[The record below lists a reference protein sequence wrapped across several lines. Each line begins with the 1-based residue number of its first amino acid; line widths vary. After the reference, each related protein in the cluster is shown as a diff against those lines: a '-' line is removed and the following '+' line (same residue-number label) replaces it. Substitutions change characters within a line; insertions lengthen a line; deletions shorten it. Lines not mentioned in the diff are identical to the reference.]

1 MYEYLDLLKRKLDD
15 RQKHVCCRTENTVVA
30 AGAGSGKTHV
40 LATRFAWLVM
50 SKAIPAQNILTI
62 TFTKKAAG
70 EMYER
75 IYQTLAFF
83 AQNDGTPIAEK
94 KRAQEALDSFGE
106 THIQTFDSYCAGIV
120 RQVANRYGIRPDFT
134 EGGADSESDIK
145 AAALPFVLARRD
157 NPAVRTFAEAGRLQD
172 FAEGVIARTVH
183 QYATV
188 ADGDTYFSDWLAP
201 QRKKAGA
208 DLTWFVTGTGTKPD
222 EFEQAESLAAIYGTI
237 TESLHD
243 ANPNAY
249 TDACRR
255 IAGCMGRM
263 LAWNGN
269 PADTAGLRDDINRI
283 KAIAGTLP
291 NSGYT
296 KVLRAAVKSLR
307 ENTLP
312 YLAALL
318 DYRANDSTIA
328 ALFALLDEFHAQVK
342 HQKRLSGKLSFG
354 DIQKLALRALREHDD
369 LRTQEHNAYDA
380 IMIDEFQDNNGDNR
394 DLLFLICS
402 KAAAGDHP
410 SVGDIER
417 ERLFFVGDEKQ
428 SIYQFRGADVSVFN
442 ALQRACKQTF
452 GADSVQP
459 MTYNYRSSPALVT
472 SFNRLFGGEH
482 GIFIPPSQQAPD
494 YEAQYT
500 EETKKY
506 DTARARECP
515 SETLTAANVA
525 LHVCLFD
532 ERQIPPDNRDD
543 MLSAKEQHAYFIAQK
558 IAGLH
563 KSGAKYADIAILNK
577 SRTDYGIITKWLNA
591 FGIPYSLDQQ
601 KDPFASGL
609 VFDLYNVLRLCV
621 YPSDQNALAAYLT
634 SPFAA
639 LGENAVETYL
649 AGDRQAAAL
658 TADDEKRLH
667 DALGFLARLRKTA
680 LSQPLTRTLQTLWYE
695 TGYRYETFLS
705 RSTELSAEQFDML
718 YELAR
723 QCDTSGKSAAWFVDQ
738 LAALK
743 KASFGSTDEELSV
756 QDITYPVEKSD
767 AVQILTIHKS
777 KGLQYKHVF
786 VTGCMNM
793 TNKGENDTVF
803 FDSTYGVTVVP
814 TKGSENYFV
823 LLQKERAKRK
833 NAAEFRRLLYVAI
846 TRAEES
852 VYVVGT
858 SDAKSLK
865 DQLDHYYPTWQD
877 DPTEEHPSRADR
889 RIPYADGAPFDVWQI
904 APVDRTTALAARN
917 ASKSKT
923 QARAD
928 FIARWQDCYAAACT
942 ATTDRDRAMRITPHE
957 LETTDAPSLPAPKDD
972 PYAAIIHPIIEAY
985 AAKASPDD
993 VSDARPAADSDAL
1006 QHALFSYTDFGTL
1019 AHVYLEAFAN
1029 GIAPQDFEPARRLF
1043 KNLKETEA
1051 QTMRETCAAMTAAFA
1066 RSELG
1071 AALQDARAHHRLAKS
1086 EYAFR
1091 TLIADRALTGTDDAL
1106 LVTGIIDALFEQE
1119 DGTYTIVDYK
1129 SDQTIRPAQYAAQQA
1144 CYRRAAAR
1152 LLGCEERAI
1161 RCYLYYLRY
1170 DMAVEVTGM
1179 R

>member
-1 MYEYLDLLKRKLDD
+1 MYEYLDLLDRTLDD
-15 RQKHVCCRTENTVVA
+15 RQKRVCCRTENTVVA

-83 AQNDGTPIAEK
+83 AQNDGTPDAEK
-94 KRAQEALDSFGE
+94 KRAQDALDSFGE

-134 EGGADSESDIK
+134 EGSADSESDIK
-145 AAALPFVLARRD
+145 AAVLPFVLARRD
-157 NPAVRTFAEAGRLQD
+157 NPAVRAFAGAGRLQE
-172 FAEGVIARTVH
+172 FAEGVIAKTVH

-188 ADGDTYFSDWLAP
+188 ADSDTFFSGWLGP
-201 QRKKAGA
+201 QRQKVTT
-208 DLTWFVTGTGTKPD
+208 DLAWFITGTGAKPD
-222 EFEQAESLAAIYGTI
+222 EFEQAESVATAYDTI
-237 TESLHD
+237 TELLHD
-243 ANPNAY
+243 AKPNAY
-249 TDACRR
+249 TDSCRR
-255 IAGCMGRM
+255 IAECLKRIMD
-263 LAWNGN
+263 GN
-269 PADTAGLRDDINRI
+269 DADTAGLRDETNQI
-283 KAIAGTLP
+283 KAIIGTLP
-291 NSGYT
+291 TKGYT
-296 KVLRAAVKSLR
+296 PSLRAAVKSLR

-312 YLAALL
+312 YFAALL

-342 HQKRLSGKLSFG
+342 RQKRISGKLSFG

-369 LRTQEHNAYDA
+369 LRTQEYNAYDA

-402 KAAAGDHP
+402 PATAGDHP
-410 SVGDIER
+410 SVDDIER

-442 ALQRACKQTF
+442 ALQRDFTRTF
-452 GADSVQP
+452 GADSVQR

-472 SFNRLFGGEH
+472 SFNRLFGGDH
-482 GIFIPPSQQAPD
+482 GIFIPPSQNAPD

-500 EETKKY
+500 EETKTY
-506 DTARARECP
+506 DAARARECP
-515 SETLTAANVA
+515 PETLTAANVA
-525 LHVCLFD
+525 LHVCLSD
-532 ERQIPPDNRDD
+532 DRQIPPENRAD

-563 KSGAKYADIAILNK
+563 KSGVKYADIAILNK

-591 FGIPYSLDQQ
+591 FGLPYSLDQQ

-639 LGENAVETYL
+639 LSENAVETYL
-649 AGDRQAAAL
+649 ASGCQAAAL
-658 TADDEKRLH
+658 PADDEKCLH
-667 DALGFLARLRKTA
+667 DALGFLAALRKTA

-705 RSTELSAEQFDML
+705 RSTALSAEQFDML
-718 YELAR
+718 FELAR
-723 QCDTSGKSAAWFVDQ
+723 QCDANGKSAAWFVDQ
-738 LAALK
+738 LALLK
-743 KASFGSTDEELSV
+743 KSSGGEDEELSV
-756 QDITYPVEKSD
+756 QDIAYPVEKSD
-767 AVQILTIHKS
+767 AVQILTVHKS
-777 KGLQYKHVF
+777 KGLQYRHVF
-786 VTGCMNM
+786 VTGCMSM
-793 TNKGENDTVF
+793 TARGERDTVF
-803 FDSTYGVTVVP
+803 FDNTYGATVIP
-814 TKGSENYFV
+814 AKGSDNYFV

-833 NAAEFRRLLYVAI
+833 KIAEFRRLLYVAI

-852 VYVVGT
+852 VYVIGS
-858 SDAKSLK
+858 SDGQSLK
-865 DQLDHYYPTWQD
+865 DQLDHYYPQQQD
-877 DPTEEHPSRADR
+877 DPTDGQPV
-889 RIPYADGAPFDVWQI
+889 YAEGAPFDMQLLK
-904 APVDRTTALAARN
+904 PVDRTTARAALTTQTSMR
-917 ASKSKT
+917 

-928 FIARWQDCYAAACT
+928 CIARWQNTYAAAPIV
-942 ATTDRDRAMRITPHE
+942 TTERDRDLRITPHE
-957 LETTDAPSLPAPKDD
+957 LEVADAPSIPAPKDD
-972 PYAAIIHPIIEAY
+972 PYAAAVNPIIEAY
-985 AAKASPDD
+985 AAKFP
-993 VSDARPAADSDAL
+993 PAAAAPDTDGDTP
-1006 QHALFSYTDFGTL
+1006 QHTVFSYADFGTL
-1019 AHVYLEAFAN
+1019 AHAYLEASAN
-1029 GIAPQDFEPARRLF
+1029 GIAPQDFDPARRLF

-1051 QTMRETCAAMTAAFA
+1051 QVMRDVCAAMTAAFA

-1071 AALQDARAHHRLAKS
+1071 AALQDARAHRRLVKS

-1106 LVTGIIDALFEQE
+1106 LVTGTIDALFERE

-1144 CYRRAAAR
+1144 CYRTAAAR
-1152 LLGCEERAI
+1152 LLGCDERAV

-1170 DMAVEVTGM
+1170 DMAVEVTGI

>member
-1 MYEYLDLLKRKLDD
+1 MYEYLDLLERTLDD
-15 RQKHVCCRTENTVVA
+15 RQKRVCCRTANTVVA

-83 AQNDGTPIAEK
+83 AQNDGTPRAEK
-94 KRAQEALDSFGE
+94 KRAQDALDAFGE

-134 EGGADSESDIK
+134 EGSADSESNIK

-157 NPAVRTFAEAGRLQD
+157 NPAVRTFAEAGKLQE
-172 FAEGVIARTVH
+172 FAEGVIAKTVH

-188 ADGDTYFSDWLAP
+188 ADSDTFFSGWLGA
-201 QRKKAGA
+201 QRQKIGA
-208 DLTWFVTGTGTKPD
+208 DLAWFITGTGTKPD
-222 EFEQAESLAAIYGTI
+222 EFEQAESVATAYDTI

-243 ANPNAY
+243 AKPGGY
-249 TDACRR
+249 TDSCRR
-255 IAGCMGRM
+255 IAECLKRM
-263 LAWNGN
+263 LDGNGN

-283 KAIAGTLP
+283 KAIIGTLP
-291 NSGYT
+291 KNGYT
-296 KVLRAAVKSLR
+296 PPLRAAVKSLR

-312 YLAALL
+312 FLAALL
-318 DYRANDSTIA
+318 DYRANDDTIA

-342 HQKRLSGKLSFG
+342 RQKRISGKLSFG
-354 DIQKLALRALREHDD
+354 DIQKLALRTLREHDD
-369 LRTQEHNAYDA
+369 LRTQEYNAYDA

-402 KAAAGDHP
+402 KATAGDHP
-410 SVGDIER
+410 SVDDIER

-442 ALQRACKQTF
+442 ALQRAFTRTF
-452 GADSVQP
+452 GADSVQR

-472 SFNRLFGGEH
+472 SFNRLFGGDH
-482 GIFIPPSQQAPD
+482 GIFIPPAQNAPD

-500 EETKKY
+500 EETKTY
-506 DTARARECP
+506 DTKNARECP
-515 SETLTAANVA
+515 PETLTAANVA
-525 LHVCLFD
+525 LHVCLTD
-532 ERQIPPDNRDD
+532 DRQIPPENRDD
-543 MLSAKEQHAYFIAQK
+543 MLSAKEQHAFFIAQK

-591 FGIPYSLDQQ
+591 FGLPYSLDQQ

-609 VFDLYNVLRLCV
+609 VFDLYNVLRLCA

-639 LGENAVETYL
+639 LSENAVETYL
-649 AGDRQAAAL
+649 ASGCQAAAL
-658 TADDEKRLH
+658 PADDEKRLH
-667 DALGFLARLRKTA
+667 DALDFLAALRKTA
-680 LSQPLTRTLQTLWYE
+680 LSQPLTKTLQTLWYE

-705 RSTELSAEQFDML
+705 RSTALSAEQFDL
-718 YELAR
+718 LSELAR
-723 QCDTSGKSAAWFVDQ
+723 QCDANGKSAAWFVDQ
-738 LAALK
+738 LALLK
-743 KASFGSTDEELSV
+743 KSSGGEDEELSV

-767 AVQILTIHKS
+767 AVQILTVHKS
-777 KGLQYKHVF
+777 KGLQYQHVF
-786 VTGCMNM
+786 VTGCMSM
-793 TNKGENDTVF
+793 TVRGESDTVF
-803 FDSTYGVTVVP
+803 FDNTYGVTVRP
-814 TKGSENYFV
+814 AKGSENYFV
-823 LLQKERAKRK
+823 LLQKERAKQK
-833 NAAEFRRLLYVAI
+833 KIAEFRRLLYVAI
-846 TRAEES
+846 TRAEKS
-852 VYVVGT
+852 VYVVGS
-858 SDAKSLK
+858 SDAPSLK
-865 DQLDHYYPTWQD
+865 DQLDHYYPQRQD
-877 DPTEEHPSRADR
+877 DPADGQ
-889 RIPYADGAPFDVWQI
+889 IAYAAGAPFDVQTI
-904 APVDRTTALAARN
+904 APVDRTAARTALTRQ
-917 ASKSKT
+917 KT
-923 QARAD
+923 MRQARAD
-928 FIARWQDCYAAACT
+928 CIARWQDSYAAAPT
-942 ATTDRDRAMRITPHE
+942 VTTERDRDLRITPHE
-957 LETTDAPSLPAPKDD
+957 LESADAPSIPAPKDD
-972 PYAAIIHPIIEAY
+972 PYAAAVNPIIEAY
-985 AAKASPDD
+985 AAKSPSADD
-993 VSDARPAADSDAL
+993 APATDGDTL
-1006 QHALFSYTDFGTL
+1006 QHAVFSYADFGTL
-1019 AHVYLEAFAN
+1019 AHAYLEASAN
-1029 GIAPQDFEPARRLF
+1029 GIAPQDFEPARKLF

-1051 QTMRETCAAMTAAFA
+1051 QAMRDVCAAMTAAFA

-1071 AALQDARAHHRLAKS
+1071 AALQDARAHHRLVKS

-1106 LVTGIIDALFEQE
+1106 LVTGTIDALFERE

-1144 CYRRAAAR
+1144 CYRTAAAR
-1152 LLGCEERAI
+1152 LLGCEERAV

-1170 DMAVEVTGM
+1170 DMAVEVTDM